1 MENKRYQTAG
11 RLRLAGRIIGFGMV
25 GFGGAMLIGEAVS
38 EFLEGRP
45 IPLEPAGVL
54 LVVIGVVALVGLI
67 LSWRQERVAGILL
80 VACSAALGAHI
91 AAYAGKNRALAWAMV
106 GLPFLVSGVL
116 FLNAW
121 RLSRALA
128 PKKQTPPLLD
138 KERGT

>member
-1 MENKRYQTAG
+1 MENKRYQIAG

-54 LVVIGVVALVGLI
+54 LVVALLGLI
-67 LSWRQERVAGILL
+67 LSWRQELIAGILL
-80 VACSAALGAHI
+80 VACSAALGGHI
-91 AAYAGKNRALAWAMV
+91 AAYAGKNHALAWAMV

-121 RLSRALA
+121 RVSRALA
-128 PKKQTPPLLD
+128 P
-138 KERGT
+138 